1 MDEQKLIELYYD
13 FLIDMI
19 DVDGKSV
26 IYETLLKYLFDK
38 DFVWLENIPL
48 DQNRYEDGISLR
60 KDFAKKIG
68 VNEPELAMIFTQIF
82 AEKSCSILEMF
93 VAFAKR
99 LTTIISSLENYDF
112 FWMFIDNLGLNWA
125 TENDYDFDIVNGTI
139 DDFLYGTFNGIW
151 VEDEC
156 GNMKRI
162 SQGIGNP
169 PVLFPCREVYLN
181 LDKDLYMQANLYLKS
196 YLL

>member
-1 MDEQKLIELYYD
+1 MDEQKLIDLYYD

-19 DVDGKSV
+19 DVDEKSV

-60 KDFAKKIG
+60 KEFSNKIC
-68 VNEPELAMIFTQIF
+68 VNDPNLALIFVQIF
-82 AEKSCSILEMF
+82 AEKRCSILEMF
-93 VAFAKR
+93 VAFARR
-99 LTTIISSLENYDF
+99 LTTIISSLDICDF

-125 TENDYDFDIVNGTI
+125 NENDYDFDIVNGVI

-151 VEDEC
+151 SEDEY

-162 SQGIGNP
+162 SRGIGNP
-169 PVLFPCREVYLN
+169 PVLFPCREVYMN

-196 YLL
+196 YFL